1 MPLRDHFRPPI
12 SKHWSWEG
20 FHGGWPM
27 AMVQQFAPLLP
38 PGFIAEPRVHLGQS
52 YEIDVN
58 TYEDYSETD
67 SYSDG
72 NFSPTNGG
80 DATATL
86 SPPEPLLSLET
97 EFLEEYAYEV
107 LVFDL
112 NREREL
118 VAAIEIV
125 SPANKDRPES
135 RQMFVSKCLSLLQK
149 GVCVSIVDVVTIRN
163 YNLYVELLHAK
174 GLQDDKFVRD
184 IPPTYAATCRKR
196 STEAKT
202 VLDLTAFPLKVGEP
216 LPALPIW
223 LNDDQ
228 SVTLDLEKSYEAV
241 CEVFRIP
248 PVAKTTSA

>member
-58 TYEDYSETD
+58 TYEDYAETA
-67 SYSDG
+67 SFSG
-72 NFSPTNGG
+72 GTFSPNNGG
-80 DATATL
+80 GATATL
-86 SPPEPLLSLET
+86 SPPEPRLTLET

-118 VAAIEIV
+118 VAG
-125 SPANKDRPES
+125 NRDRQPGKQRS
-135 RQMFVSKCLSLLQK
+135 TRKPTNV
-149 GVCVSIVDVVTIRN
+149 R
-163 YNLYVELLHAK
+163 VEMSELVAK
-174 GLQDDKFVRD
+174 GRLRFHRRSRHDPQLQPVR
-184 IPPTYAATCRKR
+184 R
-196 STEAKT
+196 
-202 VLDLTAFPLKVGEP
+202 
-216 LPALPIW
+216 
-223 LNDDQ
+223 
-228 SVTLDLEKSYEAV
+228 TLGRERLA
-241 CEVFRIP
+241 R
-248 PVAKTTSA
+248 